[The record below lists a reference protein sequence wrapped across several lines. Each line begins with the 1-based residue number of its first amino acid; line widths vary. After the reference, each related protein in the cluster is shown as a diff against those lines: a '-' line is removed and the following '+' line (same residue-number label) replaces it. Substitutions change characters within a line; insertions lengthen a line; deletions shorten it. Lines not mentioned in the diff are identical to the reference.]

1 MNGSVSPFREGLRD
15 GIPIALGYLA
25 VSFSFGILGSLGG
38 LAWWQSV
45 LISLTNVT
53 SAGQFA
59 GLGIMTTTGSLL
71 ETALSQLVINL
82 RYSLMSISL
91 TQRLDARFTGVKR
104 FIAAFCVTDEIF
116 AVASGKRTVTF
127 RYFAGLMTL
136 PYLGWAA
143 GTFFGAIMGDVLPAV
158 VTTSLGIALYGMFI
172 AIVVPEAKKERPVL
186 IVVFIAAV
194 ISCVLRCVPLFSGIS
209 SGFAVII
216 TAVLASAIG
225 AWLFPVDDNVPEVQE
240 GGAA

>member
-1 MNGSVSPFREGLRD
+1 MDKTVSQYRQGLRD
-15 GIPIALGYLA
+15 GIPIALGYVA

-38 LAWWQSV
+38 LSWWQSV

-91 TQRLDARFTGVKR
+91 TQRLDARFTGLKR

-116 AVASGKRTVTF
+116 AVASGRRPVTF

-136 PYLGWAA
+136 PYVGWAA
-143 GTFFGAIMGDVLPAV
+143 GTFFGAVMGDVLPAV
-158 VTTSLGIALYGMFI
+158 VTASLGIALYGMFI
-172 AIVVPEAKKERPVL
+172 AIVVPEAKKDRCVLVVVL
-186 IVVFIAAV
+186 IAAAV
-194 ISCVLRCVPLFSGIS
+194 SCVIRYLPALSGIS
-209 SGFAVII
+209 SGFAVIL
-216 TAVLASAIG
+216 TAVIASAAG
-225 AWLFPVDDNVPEVQE
+225 AILFPVSDEPAQE
-240 GGAA
+240 GGAS